1 MIYQKMSRL
10 GEVKEQHLIKQKQN
24 YGQTKTGQKIAV
36 GWAGLAV
43 LFFSYLKKPSW
54 DFNFLPIFTIPSS
67 SKMKNVFKCWKDF
80 LWYIFHHTRS
90 IKKFMIKLFWSRM
103 LQWVQMMITVCHI
116 GSIWAFTAKIKELA
130 TAISS
135 QESIFPDELR
145 LKSGKTVK
153 TLKSKIS
160 NMKIMFQTGERSST
174 IFKTST
180 KCLQFS
186 M

>member
-1 MIYQKMSRL
+1 MGRL
-10 GEVKEQHLIKQKQN
+10 RQGKRLLSDGLDWQSYFSVTSKNHHEILISC
-24 YGQTKTGQKIAV
+24 
-36 GWAGLAV
+36 
-43 LFFSYLKKPSW
+43 LFSQFPHHV
-54 DFNFLPIFTIPSS
+54 N
-67 SKMKNVFKCWKDF
+67 MKNVFKCWKDF

>member
-1 MIYQKMSRL
+1 MGRL
-10 GEVKEQHLIKQKQN
+10 RQGKRLLSDGLDWQSYFSVTSKNHHEILISC
-24 YGQTKTGQKIAV
+24 
-36 GWAGLAV
+36 
-43 LFFSYLKKPSW
+43 LFSQFPHQV
-54 DFNFLPIFTIPSS
+54 N
-67 SKMKNVFKCWKDF
+67 MKNVFKCWKDF

-180 KCLQFS
+180 KCLQFL

>member
-1 MIYQKMSRL
+1 MSRL

-54 DFNFLPIFTIPSS
+54 DFNFLPIFTISSS
-67 SKMKNVFKCWKDF
+67 SKHEKRFQMLKRLFVVHFPSYEK
-80 LWYIFHHTRS
+80 H
-90 IKKFMIKLFWSRM
+90 KKFMIKLFWSRM

-135 QESIFPDELR
+135 QESIFQDELR

-153 TLKSKIS
+153 TLKSRIL
-160 NMKIMFQTGERSST
+160 NMKTMFQTGEGPTIHVGTQNFRS
-174 IFKTST
+174 IQGFPG
-180 KCLQFS
+180 
-186 M
+186 